1 MGFGSLMTILLK
13 FMLQINYKE
22 LFQLKSHTFNSFCDV
37 PFPSLPINNV
47 TFLDKQISV
56 MK

>member
-13 FMLQINYKE
+13 LMLQINYKE
-22 LFQLKSHTFNSFCDV
+22 LFQLNSHTFNSLCDV

-47 TFLDKQISV
+47 TFLDKQI
-56 MK
+56 

>member
-47 TFLDKQISV
+47 TFLDKQI
-56 MK
+56 